1 MSRIVK
7 SHGVHLTD
15 EVFKIKETPIVHK
28 RPPAEIGEDG
38 LPIEEGQEMYAQAPE
53 QGQWAETAPH
63 PMQEEIVQGAMSE
76 AARILQEAVQEAEAN
91 RTEVMARTRYEAEK
105 MRKEADEEGRRHG
118 FASAVGEIKDA
129 VQNLENVV
137 ARFEADRAGYE
148 VEFEE
153 KLKWMAAEIASKVL
167 AKKVAEDDTEML
179 QMVEKAVASVQREA
193 WVRVEVAQEMTHLIE
208 RLVAIFEANTNIE
221 VNGVPSPVGTVRI
234 ETPSGVI
241 DASLKTQLENIKAYF
256 KNM

>member
-15 EVFKIKETPIVHK
+15 TVFKIKETPILHK
-28 RPPAEIGEDG
+28 RPPLEMGEDG
-38 LPIEEGQEMYAQAPE
+38 QPLEAGQDIYAQGQET
-53 QGQWAETAPH
+53 GQWQEMPPH

-76 AARILQEAVQEAEAN
+76 AARILEDAVKEAEASK
-91 RTEVMARTRYEAEK
+91 TEVMARTRYEADK
-105 MRKEADEEGRRHG
+105 LRKEADEEGRRHG

-129 VQNLENVV
+129 VQKLEETV
-137 ARFEADRAGYE
+137 AQFEADRAGYE

-193 WVRVEVAQEMTHLIE
+193 WVRVEVAQEMTNLID
-208 RLVAIFEANTNIE
+208 RLVAIFDANTNVE
-221 VNGVPSPVGTVRI
+221 VNGVPAPVGTVRI